1 MRWTRMAGFVGLVLL
16 AFPSARAQQGEGPAV
31 IHAEVP
37 DCELARRAR
46 IIGPVLIRVTI
57 DQQGKVTSTTFEQ
70 EQPFTTEC
78 SEAAAKNWIFAP
90 SDQDD
95 TREAFLSFLFTGK
108 LEETDEPSHV
118 ISSFDDPWTLRIAYA
133 ESTVRLL
140 PRENG
145 RIPEERCPVHGEV
158 MAVEVV
164 RVWYGLPQMY
174 IVEEESP
181 EELRKHAAETAYL
194 EAKEMFFPKT
204 NRHDGGGCFRR
215 EPKAEVYYCQS
226 CREAERE
233 WLESHPGW
241 NPNEE

>member
-1 MRWTRMAGFVGLVLL
+1 MRWTRMAGFVGLMLL
-16 AFPSARAQQGEGPAV
+16 ALCSAGAQQAGGPPV
-31 IHAEVP
+31 VHAEVP
-37 DCELARRAR
+37 YCARALLMRVS
-46 IIGPVLIRVTI
+46 GQVLIRVTI
-57 DQQGKVTSTTFEQ
+57 DQQGKVTSATVEH
-70 EQPFTTEC
+70 EQPATTEC

-90 SDQDD
+90 SDQGGA
-95 TREAFLSFLFTGK
+95 REALLSFLFTGK

-118 ISSFDDPWTLRIAYA
+118 VSSFDDPWTLRIGYA
-133 ESTVRLL
+133 RNTVRRL

-174 IVEEESP
+174 TVGEESP

-204 NRHDGGGCFRR
+204 NRHDGGGCFVR